1 MPSPKI
7 LDVDSGMDVGAISK
21 QWMGF
26 FTEALTD
33 RDTFRV
39 NFPANAT
46 LETKAILIGA
56 TMLVVSW
63 YFFLNT
69 SYSTLH

>member
-1 MPSPKI
+1 MTSPKI
-7 LDVDSGMDVGAISK
+7 LGADSGIDVGTISK

-26 FTEALTD
+26 CTEVFTD
-33 RDTFRV
+33 KDTFRV
-39 NFPANAT
+39 NFPTNAT

-63 YFFLNT
+63 KFFKYL
-69 SYSTLH
+69 L